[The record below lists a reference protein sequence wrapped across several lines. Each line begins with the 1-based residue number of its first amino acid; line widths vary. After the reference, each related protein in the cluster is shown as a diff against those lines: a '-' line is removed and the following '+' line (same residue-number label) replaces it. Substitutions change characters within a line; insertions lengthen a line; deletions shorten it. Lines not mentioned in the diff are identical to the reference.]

1 MYGKPYTFTPS
12 ACPHMV
18 PLSYG
23 SLSVVHAYARRPFA
37 YLYNPYHFL
46 NPKGF
51 TPSYVPRPGMEPEWQ
66 GSMGAPLPAGV
77 RRRPTPKPCKRK
89 AGSRDV

>member
-51 TPSYVPRPGMEPEWQ
+51 TPSYMPRAAAGH
-66 GSMGAPLPAGV
+66 GARVAGEHGRTPAGGGS
-77 RRRPTPKPCKRK
+77 TPSHAK
-89 AGSRDV
+89 AL